1 MLLEAV
7 KPAWGQPLSSAHHAL
22 CLMCFSDTQNSLNSP
37 LVDAIPSYIVEWPE
51 KDTVKPQPRLPLHPT
66 SPMTAYRTEGGTL
79 SVLTALRNVHT
90 VPHCPPICGF
100 GGGGGARLCIPFCL
114 LWPALYS
121 SRPLATPFSCPYRK
135 ASKELSW
142 ARQRRQVEIM
152 TPCGPIAKIARLDMM
167 AHINEGHVAPSFPA
181 TRTALRDDGQNYP
194 VNELLAIG
202 AFWLSFSPET
212 LSLHSAYRPNAVQ
225 TCKI

>member
-100 GGGGGARLCIPFCL
+100 GGGGGC
-114 LWPALYS
+114 
-121 SRPLATPFSCPYRK
+121 
-135 ASKELSW
+135 
-142 ARQRRQVEIM
+142 
-152 TPCGPIAKIARLDMM
+152 
-167 AHINEGHVAPSFPA
+167 AP
-181 TRTALRDDGQNYP
+181 
-194 VNELLAIG
+194 
-202 AFWLSFSPET
+202 
-212 LSLHSAYRPNAVQ
+212 LHSLLPSMASVVFFSSTRNAFLVSIQ
-225 TCKI
+225 EGLQGAVMGTTASTGGDHDTMRSNRKDRKTRYDGAH